1 MEALLL
7 AVVLATGAA
16 EIQHPQERVVLFVC
30 EHGAAKSV
38 VAAAQF
44 NRIASERGLPL
55 RAISRGTAPDRAV
68 PSRITEGLER
78 NGLRLPDGFTPT
90 ALSGTDMA
98 QAIRIVSFDVVLPTM
113 GDSSRF
119 LRWDGLPAFSDGYDA
134 AHRAIT
140 SMLESLIREL
150 HDAGKAKP
158 KGQ

>member
-7 AVVLATGAA
+7 VVVLATAGAA
-16 EIQHPQERVVLFVC
+16 QVQQPAQIVVFVC

-44 NRIASERGLPL
+44 NQMAAERGLPF
-55 RAISRGTAPDRAV
+55 RAISRGTAPDATV
-68 PSRITEGLER
+68 PSRVTEGLKR
-78 NGLRLPDGFTPT
+78 DGLRLPEGFTPT

-98 QAIRIVSFDVVLPTM
+98 QAIRIVSFDVILPTM
-113 GDSSRF
+113 QDSSRF
-119 LRWDGLPAFSDGYDA
+119 VRWDGLPVFNDGYDA
-134 AHRAIT
+134 ANRAIM
-140 SMLESLIREL
+140 SMVESLIREL